1 MADAMPAPLTAS
13 CSGCGSALLPG
24 AAFCQRCGRRAGLAC
39 RGCGQAIE
47 AGFAFCPRCGLAQE
61 QPAAPPA
68 KAANDSDASQAADRR
83 LVTVLFAD
91 LTGFTSLAEGL
102 DPETLRAFQ
111 NALFEVMAQAVARY
125 DGFVEK
131 FVGDAVMAVFGAP
144 HAHEDDPVRAVDA
157 ALAMMA
163 GVDALSRQW
172 TPRLSRAVTL
182 HIGVHTGSVVAGS
195 LGSGAGGS
203 YAVTGDTVNTASR
216 LLSAAEPG
224 TVLVSGATR
233 ALAQHR
239 FDFGPAAE
247 LALRGKARPMEVF
260 RVAGLRGDAA
270 HASPRGLG
278 DLGLSACLV
287 GRNAQLAQLLAAFD
301 AMQSGRAQLVCLAGE
316 AGAGKSRLLAEFFA
330 RLQLQRS
337 GALAATSVRRAS
349 CSSMG
354 EPTYGSFGALFRDA
368 YQLGQHDSLAVA
380 QHKLLQGLQALG
392 ADAAESEAVTRV
404 LDHLLGLRPV
414 GPADIAPEQLQ
425 RQIHLAA
432 RALLE
437 LRLAQQ
443 PLMIVLD
450 DVHWADSASVELL
463 ADLVDQLADRRL
475 MLVLSQRPDARTV
488 QTTQA
493 ARTQVLLAP
502 LAPEDTRSLVDLLLD
517 ADGDE
522 RLAPL
527 RELVAQRS
535 GGNPLFVEE
544 ILRSLA
550 GAGQLRRVGE
560 RWQCAPG
567 SEAADVPATLY
578 GLLLSRIDRLGAD
591 ERRTLQEAAVLG
603 AEFSAALLQRIAG
616 APQSAVDAALQRL
629 AAAELLSPTQGQA
642 GHWRFTHALL
652 HEVAYQNLL
661 LARRSELHGQA
672 GRALE
677 EDQAAAPGEPAD
689 GAAPAPAERTP
700 RRLAELEA
708 LGHHW
713 SLSNDRLRGAR
724 YLLAAGDWARA
735 MYANEDALRHYQRAL
750 ATLELEGAAAAS
762 DAAYQAQLDARERLA
777 DLHGLAGRRDEALAH
792 YDAIRAAM
800 AASANDT
807 VRTARVLRKT
817 GGLHWEC
824 GERERAAACF
834 NEGLACLGEAGDAVE
849 RAHLFQELGRLAFRA
864 GDNAGALSWA
874 QRALA
879 EVPAGP
885 GAGSGSPTTGAGPGA
900 SVPDAERAATI
911 VRTEAGNTLGVA
923 LARLGRLE
931 EAVQEIERSLAQA
944 EALELLQATCRGYT
958 NLGVLY
964 ASLDPQRSIQ
974 TCLRGLEAARKVG
987 DLAFQSR
994 LYANLAVAYC
1004 ALTNRCEAEGIEAA
1018 QAAVQ
1023 LDRRLGLVDHLAVP
1037 LIVLG
1042 QIHQCHGDHE
1052 RAFEAYKEAL
1062 QLAQQIAEPQLL
1074 FPCYDGLATLHLDAG
1089 RPEEAEA
1096 WLAKAQALCESAG
1109 LEPDALMVL
1118 PFLC

>member
-1 MADAMPAPLTAS
+1 MAFAMSATLPAS

-24 AAFCQRCGRRAGLAC
+24 AAFCQRCGRRAGLTC

-61 QPAAPPA
+61 AATSAPSHA
-68 KAANDSDASQAADRR
+68 AANDSEAQAADRR

-102 DPETLRAFQ
+102 DPETLRTFQ

-144 HAHEDDPVRAVDA
+144 HAHEDDPVRAIDA
-157 ALAMMA
+157 ALSMLD
-163 GVDALSRQW
+163 GVHALSLQW
-172 TPRLSRAVTL
+172 APRLARQVTL

-216 LLSAAEPG
+216 LLNAAEPG
-224 TVLVSGATR
+224 TVLVSAATR

-247 LALRGKARPMEVF
+247 LALRGKAQPMQVF
-260 RVAGLRGDAA
+260 CVAGLRGDAA
-270 HASPRGLG
+270 HASSRGLAE
-278 DLGLSACLV
+278 LGLSAQLV
-287 GRNAQLAQLLAAFD
+287 GRDAQIAQLLAAFD
-301 AMQSGRAQLVCLAGE
+301 AMQAGRAQLVCVTGE

-330 RLQLQRS
+330 RLQAQHES
-337 GALAATSVRRAS
+337 VLAETAVRRAS

-368 YQLGQHDSLAVA
+368 YQVEQHDSLAVA

-392 ADAAESEAVTRV
+392 ADADEAQALARV
-404 LDHLLGLRPV
+404 LDYLLGLRPV
-414 GPADIAPEQLQ
+414 RPADIEPEQLQ
-425 RQIHLAA
+425 RQIHLAV

-450 DVHWADSASVELL
+450 DVHWADAASVELL
-463 ADLVDQLADRRL
+463 TDLIDELADRRL
-475 MLVLSQRPDARTV
+475 MLLLSQRPDARAV
-488 QTTQA
+488 QA
-493 ARTQVLLAP
+493 ARAEQTQVLLEP
-502 LAPEDTRSLVDLLLD
+502 LGPQDTRSLVDQLLR
-517 ADGDE
+517 ADGDA

-527 RELVAQRS
+527 RELVAQRA

-550 GAGQLRRVGE
+550 GAGQLQRVGE
-560 RWQCAPG
+560 RWQCGPG
-567 SEAADVPATLY
+567 GGAAADVPATLY

-591 ERRTLQEAAVLG
+591 DRRTLQEAAVLG
-603 AEFSAALLQRIAG
+603 MQFSASLLQRIAA
-616 APQSAVDAALQRL
+616 APPHAIDTALQRL
-629 AAAELLSPTQGQA
+629 SAAELLRADGE
-642 GHWRFTHALL
+642 HWRFTHALL
-652 HEVAYQNLL
+652 HEVAYENLL
-661 LARRSELHGQA
+661 LARRSELHGRA
-672 GRALE
+672 GQALE
-677 EDQAAAPGEPAD
+677 DAVHPASPGSSGAPDQPVRLPS
-689 GAAPAPAERTP
+689 
-700 RRLAELEA
+700 RLAELEA

-713 SLSNDRLRGAR
+713 SLSPDKLRGAR
-724 YLLAAGDWARA
+724 YLLAAGDWARSV
-735 MYANEDALRHYQRAL
+735 YANEDALRHFQRAL
-750 ATLELEGAAAAS
+750 GTLEQAS
-762 DAAYQAQLDARERLA
+762 TDTQADDIHLARLDAHERLA
-777 DLHGLAGRRDEALAH
+777 DLQGLAGRREEALAH
-792 YDAIRAAM
+792 YDAIR
-800 AASANDT
+800 SALDGQARDP
-807 VRTARVLRKT
+807 VRMARVLRKT
-817 GGLHWEC
+817 GGLHWES
-824 GERERAAACF
+824 GERERAADCF

-864 GDNAGALSWA
+864 GDNTGAIEWA

-879 EVPAGP
+879 EVPVDPGIGPTAG
-885 GAGSGSPTTGAGPGA
+885 GQ
-900 SVPDAERAATI
+900 DAERAATI

-923 LARLGRLE
+923 LARLGRLQ

-964 ASLDPQRSIQ
+964 ASLDPQRSIE
-974 TCLRGLEAARKVG
+974 TCLRGLETARKVG

-1042 QIHQCHGDHE
+1042 QIHQCHGDHA
-1052 RAFEAYKEAL
+1052 RAFTAYQEAL
-1062 QLAQQIAEPQLL
+1062 QLAEQVAEPQLL
-1074 FPCYDGLATLHLDAG
+1074 FPCYDGLATLYLDAG
-1089 RPEEAEA
+1089 QPEEAEA